1 MEAPQHVDLHDS
13 GGPLG
18 EEEHGPSRGV
28 AAHELE
34 AIVAAKVMNRERKG
48 QQVAW
53 GPDGFVVAVGRLHQG
68 EEWHASMG

>member
-1 MEAPQHVDLHDS
+1 
-13 GGPLG
+13 
-18 EEEHGPSRGV
+18 V